1 MEFKAG
7 PGEFRQVLDLVVFL
21 QKQFYSTTHD
31 LDSQKIL
38 LKIFEMTF
46 EEKPSADV
54 LSFEA
59 GLEAVLRILETF
71 IVSRSFFDDLMFS
84 RTFAKMVEFCLFFF
98 RNGHSWVKALTFSQE
113 SRIQALFEKVIHGL
127 HDVKI
132 SPETVQINDYQF
144 FNTPATWKT
153 RKNSEILV
161 FAVKEK
167 ISVQV
172 TKEKVEIL
180 MIFLY
185 RDYQRFIAWNSCLH
199 GKIISW

>member
-1 MEFKAG
+1 
-7 PGEFRQVLDLVVFL
+7 
-21 QKQFYSTTHD
+21 
-31 LDSQKIL
+31 
-38 LKIFEMTF
+38 
-46 EEKPSADV
+46 
-54 LSFEA
+54 
-59 GLEAVLRILETF
+59 
-71 IVSRSFFDDLMFS
+71 
-84 RTFAKMVEFCLFFF
+84 
-98 RNGHSWVKALTFSQE
+98 
-113 SRIQALFEKVIHGL
+113 
-127 HDVKI
+127 VKI